1 MPKPKN
7 CAMTSRAK
15 PTRPSR
21 RRSLRRCNCAP
32 SRRRPRF
39 RSANTCSRSRC
50 ARTSRGSLSR
60 RRRCSG
66 TSNSPS
72 DLSGAGGIFL
82 RPRRLKIEQTMSMYG
97 YLFRRLLGTIPVM
110 LVVAVFI
117 FLMLR
122 LAPLD
127 PAAILAGDSANSEQI
142 AQIRQQLGLDQP
154 MLQQFVIWS
163 GRVLTGDF
171 GESFFFKKTVAA
183 LIGER
188 IEPTLSLAFFTML
201 IAVCLA
207 VPLGVMAAHWHGSW
221 LDRLVMGFSVLG
233 FSVPVFVV
241 GYLLIY
247 VFSIWLNWL
256 PVQGYQRLSE
266 GVGGWALRLLLP
278 SVTLSVIYVALI
290 ARMTRTSVLEVLSE
304 DYIRT
309 ARAKGQSERKV
320 LFRHALR
327 NAAVPI
333 VTVIGLGVALLI
345 GGVVVTESVFT
356 IPGLGRL
363 TVDAVLARDYPTI
376 QAVILLFS
384 FVYVLINLLVDVA
397 YTLFDPRIRY

>member
-1 MPKPKN
+1 
-7 CAMTSRAK
+7 
-15 PTRPSR
+15 
-21 RRSLRRCNCAP
+21 
-32 SRRRPRF
+32 
-39 RSANTCSRSRC
+39 
-50 ARTSRGSLSR
+50 
-60 RRRCSG
+60 
-66 TSNSPS
+66 
-72 DLSGAGGIFL
+72 
-82 RPRRLKIEQTMSMYG
+82 MYG

-122 LAPLD
+122 LTPSD
-127 PAAILAGDSANSEQI
+127 PAAIIAGDNATTEQV
-142 AQIRQQLGLDQP
+142 AQIRSQLGLDRP
-154 MLQQFVIWS
+154 MVEQFFIWS
-163 GRVLTGDF
+163 AKLMTGDL
-171 GESFFFKKTVAA
+171 GESFFFKKTVAQ

-188 IEPTLSLAFFTML
+188 IEPTLSLAFFTIM
-201 IAVCLA
+201 IAVLVA
-207 VPLGVMAAHWHGSW
+207 VPLGVLAAHRHGSW
-221 LDRLVMGFSVLG
+221 IDRIVMGFSVLG
-233 FSVPVFVV
+233 FSVPVFVI

-247 VFSIWLNWL
+247 LFAIYLNWL
-256 PVQGYQRLSE
+256 PVQGYQRIAE
-266 GVGGWALRLLLP
+266 GVGGWVQRLILP
-278 SVTLSVIYVALI
+278 AMTLSVIYIALI

-309 ARAKGQSERKV
+309 ARAKGQNERKV

-333 VTVIGLGVALLI
+333 VTVIGLGIALLI

-384 FVYVLINLLVDVA
+384 FVYVMINLAVDML
-397 YTLFDPRIRY
+397 YTILDPRIRY